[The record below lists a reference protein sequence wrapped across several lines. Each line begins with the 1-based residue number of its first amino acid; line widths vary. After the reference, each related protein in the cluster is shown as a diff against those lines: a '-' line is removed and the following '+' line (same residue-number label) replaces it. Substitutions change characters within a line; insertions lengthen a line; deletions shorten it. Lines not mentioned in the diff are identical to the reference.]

1 MTERERIRQVYE
13 QRKQKI
19 PSDLYSFFNRANLFI
34 IQGRER
40 AILEAFKR
48 SGIHSHETRRILD
61 IGYGGGGLGI
71 SSDTGQVQKIYSV
84 STFCQTESEWQR
96 R

>member
-1 MTERERIRQVYE
+1 MAERERIRQVYE
-13 QRKQKI
+13 KRKQKI

-40 AILEAFKR
+40 EILEAFKR
-48 SGIHSHETRRILD
+48 SGIHSLKTRRILD
-61 IGYGGGGLGI
+61 IGCGGGGNSGI

-84 STFCQTESEWQR
+84 STFCQTELE
-96 R
+96 